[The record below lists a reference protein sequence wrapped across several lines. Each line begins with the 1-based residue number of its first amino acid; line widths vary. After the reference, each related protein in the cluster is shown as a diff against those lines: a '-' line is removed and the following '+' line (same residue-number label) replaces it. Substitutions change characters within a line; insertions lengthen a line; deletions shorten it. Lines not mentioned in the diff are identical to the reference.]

1 MLGSSGSSVGSARNS
16 HELYTAQSLSIFWVV
31 PSLSIVSH
39 CASRSIGNS
48 FGLPISLQ
56 LSQRHRRQSDRQTDR
71 HRVRQSDTTTVSLKS
86 MRTLGQH
93 SKFCA
98 AAAAAASCA
107 RTRTPNPNP
116 NPQFREP
123 CGLTN
128 ETQPNNL
135 VSCTYACA
143 VRLTY
148 RERRCLSNCHRR
160 QEEQQDENI
169 ICKYLLGLQRRLNAL

>member
-1 MLGSSGSSVGSARNS
+1 MACRYLCSC
-16 HELYTAQSLSIFWVV
+16 HKDTA
-31 PSLSIVSH
+31 
-39 CASRSIGNS
+39 
-48 FGLPISLQ
+48 
-56 LSQRHRRQSDRQTDR
+56 DRETD
-71 HRVRQSDTTTVSLKS
+71 RQSDTTTVSLKS

-98 AAAAAASCA
+98 AVAAASCA

-116 NPQFREP
+116 QFRDRDREP

-148 RERRCLSNCHRR
+148 RASMPQQLSQTTRRTTRR
-160 QEEQQDENI
+160 KHNMQIFVRVATKCE
-169 ICKYLLGLQRRLNAL
+169 CTLGRKLT